1 MKKIILIIM
10 LLMCFVG
17 LSQETTPRYYVVG
30 KDTLGV
36 VISIADAQKLDN
48 DGDIL
53 EIYKQLSGSYN
64 KSGVQYITIINKM
77 QQQIGVLT
85 LEIGENEKIII
96 NKDVIIRDLKNII
109 SNYKVKEASFDKE
122 LVNKNIEI
130 KNLNKQIKKSFWQK
144 LGGSTIALLV
154 IGFLL
159 VK

>member
-1 MKKIILIIM
+1 
-10 LLMCFVG
+10 
-17 LSQETTPRYYVVG
+17 
-30 KDTLGV
+30 
-36 VISIADAQKLDN
+36 
-48 DGDIL
+48 
-53 EIYKQLSGSYN
+53 LSGSYN